1 MLQIFSS
8 LVLMLS
14 LGAFSSVQAAC
25 VGPEVNEA
33 TISLIESFEGFEA
46 DVCK

>member
-1 MLQIFSS
+1 MLQIPSS
-8 LVLMLS
+8 IVLLLS
-14 LGAFSSVQAAC
+14 LRALSGVQAAC

-46 DVCK
+46 DVCE